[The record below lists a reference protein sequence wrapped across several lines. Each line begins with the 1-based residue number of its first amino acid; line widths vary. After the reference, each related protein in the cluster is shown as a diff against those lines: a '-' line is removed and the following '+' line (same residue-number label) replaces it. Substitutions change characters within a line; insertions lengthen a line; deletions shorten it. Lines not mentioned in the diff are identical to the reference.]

1 MEKPKAS
8 TERLKKYQNILKREP
23 YSDVL
28 NFEEFKKKDMKFEMK
43 KLKSNIRILF
53 LVYLISM
60 VFLIACIVT
69 RSVILHA

>member
-1 MEKPKAS
+1 MDKPKAS
-8 TERLKKYQNILKREP
+8 TEQLKKYLNISKTGQ

-28 NFEEFKKKDMKFEMK
+28 NFEEFKKKDMKFEIQKIRKSIK
-43 KLKSNIRILF
+43 KMFLF
-53 LVYLISM
+53 YLISM